1 MGRQRLVVS
10 DWFGLQGM
18 TMNSKIWV
26 SELNARPEVRSAFP
40 KTTIRFYD
48 TTLRDGEQTVGIVL
62 SPQQKLEIALKLD
75 ELGVGRIEAGFPR
88 VSPEDAEAIQLMQRA
103 GIKAE
108 LWGFSRAVKADVEE
122 LVRLSLRF
130 SVIEAPTSDIKLK
143 AYGITREEVLR
154 RIRDAV
160 SAAREAGITVAFF
173 AVDGTR
179 TDLEFLK
186 TVYLAALEGGAKEV
200 VVVDTIGACG
210 PEAAEYL
217 VRQVCEW
224 VGKDVP
230 VHFHGHND
238 FGMATACAV
247 AAVRGGATWIQ
258 GTINGMGERA
268 GNADIGEIALALRCL
283 YDVPVELKLEKVR
296 EVSEVVQQAGGYT
309 LEAWKP
315 LVGQNLFMRE
325 SGAVASQFHIPEA
338 IEPYSSEIV
347 RAERRIVLGKK
358 SGLDSIDLKCQELG
372 IAIAPEQRGT
382 VLAAVKKAAISKRG
396 LITDEEFR
404 GIVAGTLSTEQGPG
418 KSECQPQPLK
428 GH

>member
-1 MGRQRLVVS
+1 MA
-10 DWFGLQGM
+10 
-18 TMNSKIWV
+18 TNSKIWV
-26 SELNARPEVRSAFP
+26 SELNARPEVRAAFP
-40 KTTIRFYD
+40 KTTVRFYD
-48 TTLRDGEQTVGIVL
+48 TTLRDGEQTVGVVL

-75 ELGVGRIEAGFPR
+75 ELGIGRIEAGFPR
-88 VSPEDAEAIQLMQRA
+88 VSPEDAEAIQFMQKAR
-103 GIKAE
+103 IKAE
-108 LWGFSRAVKADVEE
+108 LWGFSRAVKADVDDV
-122 LVRLSLRF
+122 VRLELRY

-179 TDLEFLK
+179 TELEFLK
-186 TVYLAALEGGAKEV
+186 TVYLSALEAGAKEI

-217 VRQVCEW
+217 VRQVCQW

-268 GNADIGEIALALRCL
+268 GNADISEIALALRCL
-283 YDVPVELKLEKVR
+283 YDVPVELNLEKVR
-296 EVSEVVQQAGGYT
+296 EVSEVVQRAAGYT

-325 SGAVASQFHIPEA
+325 SGAVASQFHLPEA

-347 RAERRIVLGKK
+347 QAERRIVLGKK
-358 SGLDSIDLKCQELG
+358 SGLDSIDLKCEELG
-372 IAIAPEQRGT
+372 IVITPEQRGPI
-382 VLAAVKKAAISKRG
+382 LAAVKKMAVSKRT
-396 LITDEEFR
+396 LVTDDEFR
-404 GIVAGTLSTEQGPG
+404 GIVAANLGGEAA
-418 KSECQPQPLK
+418 
-428 GH
+428 

>member
-1 MGRQRLVVS
+1 
-10 DWFGLQGM
+10 M
-18 TMNSKIWV
+18 TADCKIWV

-40 KTTIRFYD
+40 KTTVRFYD
-48 TTLRDGEQTVGIVL
+48 TTLRDGEQTVGVVL

-88 VSPEDAEAIQLMQRA
+88 VSPEDAEAIQFMQKAR
-103 GIKAE
+103 IKAE
-108 LWGFSRAVKADVEE
+108 LWGFSRAVKADVDE

-130 SVIEAPTSDIKLK
+130 SVIEGPTSDIKLK

-179 TDLEFLK
+179 TELEFLK

-268 GNADIGEIALALRCL
+268 GNADISEIALALRCL
-283 YDVPVELKLEKVR
+283 YDVPVELNLEKVR
-296 EVSEVVQQAGGYT
+296 EVSEVVQRAAGYT

-325 SGAVASQFHIPEA
+325 SGAVASQFHLPEA
-338 IEPYSSEIV
+338 IEPYSAEIV
-347 RAERRIVLGKK
+347 QAERRIVLGKK
-358 SGLDSIDLKCQELG
+358 SGLDSIDLKCKELG
-372 IAIAPEQRGT
+372 VTITAEQRGP
-382 VLAAVKKAAISKRG
+382 VLAAVKQAAVKQAAVGKPGPVNDDKFSPN
-396 LITDEEFR
+396 L
-404 GIVAGTLSTEQGPG
+404 AGNPNV
-418 KSECQPQPLK
+418 
-428 GH
+428 

>member
-1 MGRQRLVVS
+1 
-10 DWFGLQGM
+10 M
-18 TMNSKIWV
+18 TNNSKIWV
-26 SELNARPEVRSAFP
+26 SELNARLEVRSAFP
-40 KTTIRFYD
+40 KTLIHFYD
-48 TTLRDGEQTVGIVL
+48 TTLRDGEQTVGVVL

-75 ELGVGRIEAGFPR
+75 ELGIGRIEAGFPR
-88 VSPEDAEAIQLMQRA
+88 VSPEDAEAIQLMQKAR
-103 GIKAE
+103 IKAE
-108 LWGFSRAVKADVEE
+108 LWGFSRAVKADVDE
-122 LVRLSLRF
+122 LVRLELRC

-179 TDLEFLK
+179 TELEFLK
-186 TVYLAALEGGAKEV
+186 TVYLSALEAGAKEI

-217 VRQVCEW
+217 VRQVCQW

-268 GNADIGEIALALRCL
+268 GNADISEIALALRCL
-283 YDVPVELKLEKVR
+283 YDVPVELNLEKVR
-296 EVSEVVQQAGGYT
+296 EVSEVVQRAAGYT

-315 LVGQNLFMRE
+315 LVGQNVFMRE
-325 SGAVASQFHIPEA
+325 SGAVASQFHLPEA

-358 SGLDSIDLKCQELG
+358 SGLDSIDLKCEELG
-372 IAIAPEQRGT
+372 IVITPEQRGPI
-382 VLAAVKKAAISKRG
+382 LAAVKKMAVSKRT
-396 LITDEEFR
+396 LVTDDEFR
-404 GIVAGTLSTEQGPG
+404 GIVAANLGGEAA
-418 KSECQPQPLK
+418 
-428 GH
+428 